1 MHIINYMH
9 VTNAKPM
16 EIVKAA
22 GAARVA
28 DVQVGKSERPRLGEL
43 RVAAHT
49 LMLFGQTM
57 GLRISSSLHA

>member
-1 MHIINYMH
+1 
-9 VTNAKPM
+9 M